1 MRDFL
6 RYLEDR
12 RNRTEGLSL
21 TNCYEFSQTLPDPS
35 RPNFHNFRQISQFR
49 PNFTILE
56 YLEYLEYLELGQFR
70 NFYDVLC
77 WRYSEAKPTCNALTA
92 HPLKYHIHQIGFNWY
107 LAISIKPGRWQG
119 SEGREVAWGWVRSPH
134 NCWKIN
140 HVNIIIVTL
149 SNIIINKLQK
159 LQDALGETG
168 ETGDTGEI
176 GDTGDI
182 GDTEETG
189 DTREGLTGLTGLR
202 DNSFRTGSQWD
213 PSKMGKISSN

>member
-1 MRDFL
+1 M
-6 RYLEDR
+6 
-12 RNRTEGLSL
+12 
-21 TNCYEFSQTLPDPS
+21 
-35 RPNFHNFRQISQFR
+35 
-49 PNFTILE
+49 
-56 YLEYLEYLELGQFR
+56 GQFR

-77 WRYSEAKPTCNALTA
+77 SRYSEAKPTHNALTA
-92 HPLKYHIHQIGFNWY
+92 HPLKYHRYQIGFNWF

-140 HVNIIIVTL
+140 YVNIIIVTL

-168 ETGDTGEI
+168 ETGDTGDTGETGEK